1 MPTVKAPYNFVPLPQ
16 HVFFPK
22 WADTIS
28 QDIPFE
34 KGISGTISLTVKAE
48 TPVFIRNGHA
58 QNKIDN
64 SFSKTPDGTY
74 FIPATSIK
82 GCLRNVLEIMSF
94 CKMMPITNKK
104 EKFMKSPMDWEKKR
118 VADSASKQ
126 NIPVDHLDL
135 AECIFGT
142 VKEDKAFKGRVQFT
156 NLLCTKPV
164 QMLQGNDSLIYVLN
178 GPNPDCLPMYVQ
190 GGKGYDHSDLEP
202 ELFLNGWKR
211 YVLKNNPNYSD
222 KKNIE
227 SRTTSTFCPLN
238 RGSIF
243 EGKVFFHNLLPQE
256 LGALLC
262 AITWNNRINCYH
274 QIGLAKPY
282 GFGRISIS
290 VDWKSDDVSHYVNAF
305 IKTMNDWLTSPLI
318 NDEKWNNTLTV
329 SELFIL
335 ASHVARFNDNQF
347 KYMRSNEIRDCKI
360 HGDSMDML
368 GNIIQEDDEE

>member
-22 WADTIS
+22 WADRIS
-28 QDIPFE
+28 QDIPFAE
-34 KGISGTISLTVKAE
+34 GISGTITLTVQAE

-58 QNKIDN
+58 QGQITN

-94 CKMMPITNKK
+94 CKMMPITGKK
-104 EKFMKSPMDWEKKR
+104 GKFKTSPLDWETKR
-118 VADSASKQ
+118 VAYSATKQ
-126 NIPVDHLDL
+126 NVPIDHLDL

-142 VKEDKAFKGRVQFT
+142 VKGDKALKGRVQFT

-164 QMLQGNDSLIYVLN
+164 RMPNEYKSLIYVLN
-178 GPNPDCLPMYVQ
+178 GPNPDCLPMYVP
-190 GGKGYDHSDLEP
+190 GKEDYDHSKLKP
-202 ELFLNGWKR
+202 HQFLNGWKR
-211 YVLKNNPNYSD
+211 YVLKNAPNYSER
-222 KKNIE
+222 KNTE

-238 RGSIF
+238 TGSEF
-243 EGKVFFHNLLPQE
+243 KGKVFFHNLLPQE

-262 AITWNNRINCYH
+262 AITWGNHRMNCYH

-282 GFGRISIS
+282 GFGRISIA
-290 VDWKSDDVSHYVNAF
+290 VDWKSDDVSTYVDAF
-305 IKTMNDWLTSPLI
+305 IKTMNDWLKSPLI
-318 NDEKWNNTLTV
+318 NEEKWDETLTV

-335 ASHVARFNDNQF
+335 ASHVARFNDTQF
-347 KYMRSNEIRDCKI
+347 KYMRSNEIRDCKN
-360 HGDSMDML
+360 HGDSLEML
-368 GNIIQEDDEE
+368 GYILENKEE